1 MTPRR
6 TMILLTEILRHK
18 VLIMLNAAE
27 NNLSKEICRNY
38 MRLARKYYPDKWNEN
53 CEFTKEASKSVFKNL
68 TNAYEIL
75 IEIC

>member
-53 CEFTKEASKSVFKNL
+53 CEFARELGERFFKNL
-68 TNAYEIL
+68 ANVHEIL
-75 IEIC
+75 KDAC

>member
-1 MTPRR
+1 
-6 TMILLTEILRHK
+6 
-18 VLIMLNAAE
+18 
-27 NNLSKEICRNY
+27 
-38 MRLARKYYPDKWNEN
+38 MRLARKYYPSKWNEN